1 MILLF
6 TKEATSKTRN
16 YVIDNFEEM
25 FENRNKI
32 NFVSLYN
39 EMTEYRKNKWLLT
52 WKGHPNSKG
61 NEIIYKSL
69 KKEIKISYLLNNN

>member
-1 MILLF
+1 
-6 TKEATSKTRN
+6 
-16 YVIDNFEEM
+16 M

-39 EMTEYRKNKWLLT
+39 EMTVYRKNKSAFDLEE
-52 WKGHPNSKG
+52 GHPNSKG

-69 KKEIKISYLLNNN
+69 KKN